1 MGLARESL
9 PLWKATGIP
18 NIVHSPSRRE
28 SAVKSPRP
36 LVGQRRNMLIVADAV
51 TINKWGF
58 MNKKGSEL

>member
-36 LVGQRRNMLIVADAV
+36 LVGQRRNMLIVDVYSAQ
-51 TINKWGF
+51 KSK
-58 MNKKGSEL
+58 MNG